1 MSAAVDP
8 GRILDHLRA
17 RQDEMVDLLRRL
29 ALAESPSLVPEA
41 QGPVFDLLAEALA
54 PAGYAVRRLPGKSSG
69 GQLYAAPRR
78 RRRGGGRRG
87 GDGTQRERGARCV
100 PRAQLLLGHCDTV
113 WPLGTLV
120 TMPVTLAG
128 GRLSGPGVYDMK
140 AGLVQGV
147 FALRALAELG
157 LEPPLVPALF
167 VSSDEEV
174 GSDESTRKIE
184 RLARRA
190 ARVLVLEPSLEP
202 GGRLKTERKGIAS
215 FTITVHGRAAH
226 AGLDPEKGASAIL
239 EMAHQVLRL
248 HALADPA
255 RGITVSVGTLQGGIR
270 RNVIPP
276 EARAVVD
283 VRMVRLE
290 DAAAVE
296 RAIRGLRPVTPGTR
310 IEVAG
315 GLERAPLERTARN
328 QALWE
333 QAREVGRR
341 LGLALAEGSAGGAS
355 DGNTTSPLAPTLD
368 GLGPVGDGAHAAHE
382 FVWVDRMPERAAL
395 LAALVMEPAATAT

>member
-1 MSAAVDP
+1 MNAAADP
-8 GRILDHLRA
+8 RRTLDHLRG

-29 ALAESPSLVPEA
+29 ALAESPSTVPAA
-41 QGPVFDLLAEALA
+41 QGAVFDLLAEALA

-78 RRRGGGRRG
+78 APRRDESRPERRRC
-87 GDGTQRERGARCV
+87 GA
-100 PRAQLLLGHCDTV
+100 RAQLLLGHCDTV
-113 WPLGTLV
+113 WPLGALA
-120 TMPVTLAG
+120 TMPVTLAD

-140 AGLVQGV
+140 AGLVQGI
-147 FALRALAELG
+147 FALRALADLG
-157 LEPPLVPALF
+157 LEPPLVPVLF

-174 GSDESTRKIE
+174 GSDESTRRIE

-226 AGLDPEKGASAIL
+226 AGLDPEKGASAVL

-248 HALADPA
+248 HALSDPA
-255 RGITVSVGTLQGGIR
+255 RGITVSVGTVQGGIR
-270 RNVIPP
+270 RNVIPA

-283 VRMVRLE
+283 VRMVRLD
-290 DAAAVE
+290 DAAAIE
-296 RAIRGLRPVTPGTR
+296 QAIRGLTPVTPGTR
-310 IEVAG
+310 IEVEG

-328 QALWE
+328 RALWE

-341 LGLALAEGSAGGAS
+341 LGLALEEGSAGGAS

-382 FVWVDRMPERAAL
+382 FVWVERMPERAAL
-395 LAALVMEPAATAT
+395 LAGLMMEPEAG

>member
-1 MSAAVDP
+1 V
-8 GRILDHLRA
+8 
-17 RQDEMVDLLRRL
+17 
-29 ALAESPSLVPEA
+29 VPTA
-41 QGPVFDLLAEALA
+41 QGPVFDILEESLA
-54 PAGYAVRRLPGKSSG
+54 PAGYVVRRLRGKSSG
-69 GQLYAAPRR
+69 GQLYAAPRAARER
-78 RRRGGGRRG
+78 RREPQRCGRRM
-87 GDGTQRERGARCV
+87 
-100 PRAQLLLGHCDTV
+100 QLLLGHCDTV
-113 WPLGTLV
+113 WPLGTLA
-120 TMPVTLAG
+120 TMPVAVTAD
-128 GRLSGPGVYDMK
+128 GRLTGPGVYDMK
-140 AGLVQGV
+140 AGLVQGI
-147 FALRALAELG
+147 FALRALADLG
-157 LEPPLVPALF
+157 LAPPLVPLLF

-215 FTITVHGRAAH
+215 FTVTVHGRAAH
-226 AGLDPEKGASAIL
+226 AGLEPEKGASAVL

-248 HALADPA
+248 HALSDPA
-255 RGITVSVGTLQGGIR
+255 RGVTVSVGTIQGGIR

-283 VRMVRLE
+283 VRTVRLA

-296 RAIRGLRPVTPGTR
+296 RAIRGLTPVVPGTR
-310 IEVAG
+310 IEVEG
-315 GLERAPLERTARN
+315 GLERAPLERTPRN

-341 LGLALAEGSAGGAS
+341 LGLELEEGSAGGGS

-395 LAALVMEPAATAT
+395 LAALMLEPEVRSGSI